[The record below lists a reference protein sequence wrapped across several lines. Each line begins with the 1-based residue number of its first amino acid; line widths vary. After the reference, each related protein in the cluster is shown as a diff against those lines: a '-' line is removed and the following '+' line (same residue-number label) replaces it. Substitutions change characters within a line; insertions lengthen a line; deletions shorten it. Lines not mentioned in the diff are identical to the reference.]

1 MWYLWGFSA
10 LQLSSRSGL
19 LSVFLSLSSSFS
31 GLLSLFPTPTQ
42 SEIRSNVELGAG
54 GTAQALTLNYNF
66 LAESAGIFSL
76 LLLRRDVYGMCEH
89 NRETE

>member
-19 LSVFLSLSSSFS
+19 LSVFLSLFLSE
-31 GLLSLFPTPTQ
+31 LPSLFLTPTQ